1 MLGFTCIYRLQVNLE
16 FENQPQQKKK
26 LFDKTYKFCFLYLKI
41 LKLKTFSFHMVL
53 FFVHCGQQ
61 FAHV

>member
-1 MLGFTCIYRLQVNLE
+1 MLGFTSIYRLQVNQ

-41 LKLKTFSFHMVL
+41 LKLKTFHSTWYF

>member
-1 MLGFTCIYRLQVNLE
+1 MLGFTSIYHLQVNQ
-16 FENQPQQKKK
+16 FENQPQQQQK
-26 LFDKTYKFCFLYLKI
+26 LLKI

-53 FFVHCGQQ
+53 FFVHSGQQ

>member
-1 MLGFTCIYRLQVNLE
+1 MLGFTSMYRLQVNQ
-16 FENQPQQKKK
+16 FENQPQQQKK

-53 FFVHCGQQ
+53 FFVHSGQQ